1 MIDVRGLRKHYQVHR
16 RAPGLAAALR
26 SVLRRRYETVRAVDG
41 IDFSVGEGE
50 RVGFLGPN
58 GAGKT
63 TTLKMLS
70 GLLHPTAGEVTVAG
84 HVPRRREAAFL
95 KQITLVMG
103 QKQQLLWDLPPAET
117 FAMNRAIYDIP
128 RAQFEETLAELV
140 ASCSSS
146 ATSSRSRPASSPSAS
161 G

>member
-16 RAPGLAAALR
+16 RPPGLAAALR
-26 SVLRRRYETVRAVDG
+26 SVFRRRYETVRAVDG

-70 GLLHPTAGEVTVAG
+70 GLLHPTAGEVTRRGARAAPARAR
-84 HVPRRREAAFL
+84 VPP
-95 KQITLVMG
+95 QITLVMG

-128 RAQFEETLAELV
+128 RAQFEETRRGAR
-140 ASCSSS
+140 
-146 ATSSRSRPASSPSAS
+146 ATARARRRSSRSRPGSSRSAS

>member
-1 MIDVRGLRKHYQVHR
+1 M
-16 RAPGLAAALR
+16 
-26 SVLRRRYETVRAVDG
+26 DG

-103 QKQQLLWDLPPAET
+103 QKQQLCGTCRPP
-117 FAMNRAIYDIP
+117 R
-128 RAQFEETLAELV
+128 
-140 ASCSSS
+140 
-146 ATSSRSRPASSPSAS
+146 RSR
-161 G
+161 